1 MDYIG
6 EKCPVCHEEFASG
19 DDIVVCPDCG
29 TPHHRECYKKENR
42 CAHAEKHTAG
52 YKWER
57 REQKKNPEG
66 AVFSI
71 CPICHFPNASHE
83 ESCARCGAR
92 LHIERTDAS
101 ENSNA
106 QSQYGEPQQYAQGAD
121 AASGIELAF
130 LGFDP
135 EEDMGGTTL
144 GEVSSFVATNKFY
157 YLPIFKRM
165 KDMGKK
171 ISLNLSCLVFPT
183 LYFAN
188 RRMWFWAVF
197 AGLVGLVL
205 SLPSA
210 ALNFASSF
218 SEISEAASFVDAVN
232 RHRSFIEELD
242 STFFVADWALRILY
256 CLFGNWI
263 YFRYVINSIKKL
275 RARGVDGKADPALLT
290 EAGGV
295 RPANMLIIIG
305 IMFGAALVSIYLMA
319 VFLVRL

>member
-1 MDYIG
+1 
-6 EKCPVCHEEFASG
+6 
-19 DDIVVCPDCG
+19 
-29 TPHHRECYKKENR
+29 
-42 CAHAEKHTAG
+42 
-52 YKWER
+52 
-57 REQKKNPEG
+57 
-66 AVFSI
+66 
-71 CPICHFPNASHE
+71 
-83 ESCARCGAR
+83 
-92 LHIERTDAS
+92 
-101 ENSNA
+101 
-106 QSQYGEPQQYAQGAD
+106 
-121 AASGIELAF
+121 
-130 LGFDP
+130 
-135 EEDMGGTTL
+135 MGGTTL

-171 ISLNLSCLVFPT
+171 ISLNLSCLAFPT